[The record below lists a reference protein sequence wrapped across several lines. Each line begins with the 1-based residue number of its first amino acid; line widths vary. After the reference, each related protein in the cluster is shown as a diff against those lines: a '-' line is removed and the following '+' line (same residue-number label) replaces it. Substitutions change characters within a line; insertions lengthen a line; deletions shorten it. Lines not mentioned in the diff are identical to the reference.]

1 MIPDQISFSISS
13 FTKVGLKE
21 ADIVKLMTRHD
32 EKYICTVAEL
42 PAILKKAAT
51 LFRILDIDGTRIQNY
66 ETTYLDTA
74 DHRMYL
80 DHHNGKLNRYKIR
93 FREYLG
99 SHQFFLE
106 IKKKDNHGDTE
117 KTRIQITQDFTYKH
131 GANRAFILENSPF
144 DPRLLEPVLTSSF
157 SRITLI
163 GAGIGE
169 RVTLDLHPSWR
180 HGSLQA
186 SLPGVVIIEVKSA
199 RGNSAEGFGHLLR
212 EQRVMT
218 RRISKY
224 CTGTC
229 LLYPEIR
236 QNRFKLKL
244 LHLKK
249 VNNSSEIIEYDH
261 ASV

>member
-1 MIPDQISFSISS
+1 
-13 FTKVGLKE
+13 
-21 ADIVKLMTRHD
+21 
-32 EKYICTVAEL
+32 
-42 PAILKKAAT
+42 
-51 LFRILDIDGTRIQNY
+51 
-66 ETTYLDTA
+66 
-74 DHRMYL
+74 
-80 DHHNGKLNRYKIR
+80 
-93 FREYLG
+93 
-99 SHQFFLE
+99 
-106 IKKKDNHGDTE
+106 
-117 KTRIQITQDFTYKH
+117 
-131 GANRAFILENSPF
+131 
-144 DPRLLEPVLTSSF
+144 VLTSSF